1 MYYINVISK
10 NNAAAPMQPMS
21 KTIKGAKS
29 NYLNQMKRKPF
40 GLTFDDI
47 DEIIIFKGRKIYG
60 YYDAKFEKKTDI
72 PVDIHNIL
80 YGL

>member
-1 MYYINVISK
+1 
-10 NNAAAPMQPMS
+10 MQPVA
-21 KTIKGAKS
+21 KTLKSAKS
-29 NYLNQMKRKPF
+29 RYLNQMQKKPF

-47 DEIIIFKGRKIYG
+47 DEIIIFKGCKIYG
-60 YYDAKFEKKTDI
+60 YYDAKFEKKTSV